1 MNAHQVY
8 SDTSLMMNGY
18 GSGYRASQH
27 QQQQQADD
35 DLAALNEFLAASSTL
50 ASAQQSRQP
59 IVSVNDQTMAAIIAS
74 ASNAYNDP
82 PRLAMSGPTS
92 PLVLASIG
100 VTPSQ
105 SMQASHF
112 GDMSSDAAALPANSY
127 TNAQTV
133 NTMPANTA
141 ADMNGSLYS
150 QPLSSF
156 DTASLTAI
164 LGNTG
169 HSPYSASPNGGVFD
183 VPVITEQSAANDFLA
198 PPPSN
203 YNQLSYVLGKRKA
216 VEFDDGFMS
225 SARGVPLSKR
235 VSMPVYFGDRST
247 GALDSSAM
255 PIPAG
260 IGMQRIASYHPGV
273 VSASGLSPDMF
284 NPFSMVSGDSSAI
297 MSGAISPSKLL
308 PISRLD
314 STASMISN
322 VGAGINPAS
331 LNTTASLP
339 GQQQDSNAA
348 PVPQQQRK
356 VAHNAIER
364 RYRNNINDRICDLRN
379 AVPALQHVRT
389 KKKAH
394 GNSTADSSD
403 DEDDDAG
410 DESYDAAEDGSS
422 NTTIDG
428 VAAATKL
435 NKATIL
441 GKSTEYIY
449 YLRRNNDQL
458 KRESLYLQELI
469 RNSFPDG
476 ENILATILQR
486 AKQESTV
493 ATALL
498 HPPEKPARPSK
509 KK

>member
-1 MNAHQVY
+1 
-8 SDTSLMMNGY
+8 MMNGY
-18 GSGYRASQH
+18 GSGYRMS
-27 QQQQQADD
+27 QQQADD
-35 DLAALNEFLAASSTL
+35 DLAALNEFLAASSTVV
-50 ASAQQSRQP
+50 SAQQSRQP
-59 IVSVNDQTMAAIIAS
+59 IVSVNDQTMAAILAS
-74 ASNAYNDP
+74 ASGAYTDP
-82 PRLAMSGPTS
+82 PSLAMSGPTS

-100 VTPSQ
+100 ATPSQ

-112 GDMSSDAAALPANSY
+112 GDMNSDAAANF
-127 TNAQTV
+127 TNAQAG
-133 NTMPANTA
+133 NTMPSNA
-141 ADMNGSLYS
+141 AASMNGSMYN
-150 QPLSSF
+150 QALSSF
-156 DTASLTAI
+156 ETASLTAI
-164 LGNTG
+164 LGNAS
-169 HSPYSASPNGGVFD
+169 HSPYSPSSSGGVFD
-183 VPVITEQSAANDFLA
+183 VPIITEQSAANDFLA
-198 PPPSN
+198 PPPNN
-203 YNQLSYVLGKRKA
+203 YDQLSFVLGKRKA
-216 VEFDDGFMS
+216 VEFDDSLMN

-247 GALDSSAM
+247 GVMDNSFM
-255 PIPAG
+255 PVPTG
-260 IGMQRIASYHPGV
+260 VGMQRIASYHPGV

-284 NPFSMVSGDSSAI
+284 NPFSISGNTSAI
-297 MSGAISPSKLL
+297 MSSAISPSNLL

-314 STASMISN
+314 STASVVSN
-322 VGAGINPAS
+322 AGVGINPSS
-331 LNTTASLP
+331 LHATASLP
-339 GQQQDSNAA
+339 GQQQESSSA
-348 PVPQQQRK
+348 PVPQQRK

-403 DEDDDAG
+403 DEDEDGA
-410 DESYDAAEDGSS
+410 DEAYDAIEDGSS
-422 NTTIDG
+422 NTHIDG

-458 KRESLYLQELI
+458 KRESQFLQELV

-476 ENILATILQR
+476 ENILTAILQR
-486 AKQESTV
+486 AKQESTA
-493 ATALL
+493 ATVLL